1 MRSGFVSIIGR
12 PNVGKSTLL
21 NSIIGRKLAIT
32 SSKPQTTRNV
42 IQGIYHDED
51 TQIVFVDTPGIHKP
65 VHKLGRYLN
74 KQTYYSIQ
82 DVDIVLLVMDVT
94 EKLGRGDL
102 FVIDRLKE
110 IQKPV
115 ILLLNKIDCI
125 KKDDILVKIAEYK
138 DLYNFVEIIPIS
150 ALKEDNIEHLIEVL
164 KQYLPDHIKYYSDD
178 QITNVSD
185 QFLVTETIREKVL
198 ELTEDEIPYSV
209 TVLIDELKEEPKNVE
224 IYASII
230 VDRDNLKK
238 ILIGKQGSMIKEI
251 GTRARHDLEVLYNKK
266 VYLELFVKVLKN
278 WRDKEKLLDEFG
290 FKNFE

>member
-21 NSIIGRKLAIT
+21 NSLIGRKIAII

-65 VHKLGRYLN
+65 VHKLGKYLN
-74 KQTYYSIQ
+74 KQTYSSIH
-82 DVDIVLLVMDVT
+82 DVDVLLLLMDVT
-94 EKLGRGDL
+94 EPLGRGDL

-110 IQKPV
+110 VDKPV
-115 ILLLNKIDCI
+115 ILLLNKIDRI
-125 KKDDILVKIAEYK
+125 KKEEILAKIAEYK
-138 DLYNFVEIIPIS
+138 DLYNFAEIIPVS
-150 ALKEDNIEHLIEVL
+150 ALKDDNIPHLIEVL
-164 KQYLPDHIKYYSDD
+164 KTYLPDQIKYYNDD

-198 ELTEDEIPYSV
+198 QLTEDEIPHSV
-209 TVLIDELKEEPKNVE
+209 TVAVDELKEEKDQVE

-230 VDRDNLKK
+230 VDRENLKK

-251 GTRARHDLEVLYNKK
+251 GTRARHDLEILYNKK
-266 VYLELFVKVLKN
+266 VYLELFVKVIKN
-278 WRDKEKLLDEFG
+278 WRDKEKMLDEFG